1 MSLKFLKIFF
11 QYFMCKTKDEKQYF
25 FNSLGMK
32 KDILKNSK
40 TKSVTLSIIRN
51 RFQEQKMNFIK
62 TLKMK
67 III

>member
-1 MSLKFLKIFF
+1 
-11 QYFMCKTKDEKQYF
+11 MCKTKDEKQYF